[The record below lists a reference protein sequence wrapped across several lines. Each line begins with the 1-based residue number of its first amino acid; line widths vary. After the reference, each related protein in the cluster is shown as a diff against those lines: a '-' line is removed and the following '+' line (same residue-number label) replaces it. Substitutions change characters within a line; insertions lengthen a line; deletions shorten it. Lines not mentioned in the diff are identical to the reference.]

1 MNKFIES
8 FTNETTTENGAI
20 TYKSSLNKIV
30 DLFFSGAVSA
40 EEQIKSMIANALQED
55 TLLALKVSFYLRDA
69 REGQG
74 KRDVIRA
81 LIDVLA
87 KSKPQLLTA
96 ILPFIPII
104 GRWKDVFENMS
115 VYDATQLALIRKM
128 IEVGKED
135 PTVVG
140 LMCKWMPRKG
150 ENAVILTKLLGLSP
164 KEYRKFIVGN
174 SNTVEQLMC
183 AKEWNSINFE
193 QVPSVAA
200 KIYQKAFMRNSNTY
214 ADYVAS
220 LVKGEAKVNA
230 SVLYP
235 HEICKSMIA
244 RNGNNDVLD
253 AQWDALPNYME
264 GSEARNVFPVI
275 DTSGSMECVAY
286 GSTSCM
292 DVAVGLG
299 IYLAQRNEGAFKNVW
314 CNFSTSPKIYQLPE
328 GKLSTAVGGID
339 YRNWSMST
347 DLNAVFDLVLNTAK
361 RNEVPESD
369 MPKTI
374 LILSDME
381 FNSAC
386 GRYGSTS
393 NFNKIREQ
401 YKYEGYEMPLVVFWN
416 ISSRSGNSPVRF
428 DETGAVLVGGYSP
441 VIMKEVLSGKI
452 TGMTPEKFVISA
464 VGARYNYLD
473 SIV

>member
-1 MNKFIES
+1 MNKFVES

-20 TYKSSLNKIV
+20 TYKSSLNKTV

-40 EEQIKSMIANALQED
+40 EAQIKSMIANALKED

-96 ILPFIPII
+96 ILPFIPMI
-104 GRWKDVFENMS
+104 GRWKDVFENMR
-115 VYDATQLALIRKM
+115 VYDASQLALIRKM

-150 ENAVILTKLLGLSP
+150 ENAVMLTRLLNMSP
-164 KEYRKFIVGN
+164 RDYRKFIVGN

-183 AKEWNSINFE
+183 SKEWNSINFE

-235 HEICKSMIA
+235 HELFKA
-244 RNGNNDVLD
+244 TKERNGNQSVLD

-264 GSEARNVFPVI
+264 GSETRNVFPVI
-275 DTSGSMECVAY
+275 DTSGSMSCTAY

-328 GKLSTAVGGID
+328 GKLSKAVGGID
-339 YRNWSMST
+339 YSNWSMST

-361 RNEVPESD
+361 RNKVPESD

-386 GRYGSTS
+386 GRYGATS

-401 YKYEGYEMPLVVFWN
+401 YKSAGYEMPLVVFWN

-428 DETGAVLVGGYSP
+428 DENGVVLVGGYSP

-452 TGMTPEKFVISA
+452 TGMTPEKFVINA
-464 VGARYNYLD
+464 VGDKYSYLND
-473 SIV
+473 IV